1 MAFFVSL
8 QPNLKTM
15 RKVIGIGETILDIIF
30 KDEQPIGAVPG
41 GSVFN
46 GVISL
51 GRAGV
56 KAAFISETGND
67 RVGRKIIKFLEDN
80 HVDATS
86 MNVYPE
92 SKSPISLA
100 FLDEKNDAEYIFY
113 KDHPHDRLDF
123 VLPDIQPDD
132 IVMFGSYYAVNP
144 VIRPQVQGFLEYA
157 RDKGAILYYDVNF
170 RSSHRDEVMKLNANI
185 LENLEYADIVRGSQE
200 DFEVMF
206 NKRDAET
213 VYKAQISFYCK
224 DFIYTQGSGPVEVRG
239 TGGFARQYPA
249 TQMQTVSTIGAG
261 DNFNAGFIYGLIK
274 YGITHEMLDAGL
286 TAEQWDGLINL
297 AQQFSANVCQSINN
311 SIDQDFANEKKLEL
325 EASLKEM
332 EENI

>member
-1 MAFFVSL
+1 M
-8 QPNLKTM
+8 K
-15 RKVIGIGETILDIIF
+15 KVIGIGETILDIIF
-30 KDEQPIGAVPG
+30 KNDEPIGAVPG

-46 GVISL
+46 GIISL

-56 KAAFISETGND
+56 KCGFISETGDD
-67 RVGRKIIKFLEDN
+67 RVGRRIISFLEEN
-80 HVDATS
+80 HVDAS
-86 MNVYPE
+86 SINVYPE
-92 SKSPISLA
+92 SKSPVSLA
-100 FLDEKNDAEYIFY
+100 FLNEQNDAEYIFY

-123 VLPDIQPDD
+123 VFPEIQTDD

-170 RSSHRDEVMKLNANI
+170 RASHQNEVMKLNANI

-206 NKRDAET
+206 NKHDAET

-224 DFIYTQGSGPVEVRG
+224 NFIYTQGSEPVEVRG

-249 TQMQTVSTIGAG
+249 TQMETVSTIGAG

-274 YGITHEMLDAGL
+274 YGITREMLETGL
-286 TAEQWDGLINL
+286 KAEQWDGLIGL
-297 AQQFSANVCQSINN
+297 AQQFSANVCKSIHN
-311 SIDQDFANEKKLEL
+311 SIDQEFAVQKQQQLETALNEM
-325 EASLKEM
+325 ASE
-332 EENI
+332 

>member
-1 MAFFVSL
+1 
-8 QPNLKTM
+8 M

-30 KDEQPIGAVPG
+30 KNDEPIGAVPG

-46 GVISL
+46 GIISL

-56 KAAFISETGND
+56 KCGFISETGDD
-67 RVGRKIIKFLEDN
+67 RVGRRIISFLEEN
-80 HVDATS
+80 HVDAS
-86 MNVYPE
+86 SINVYPE
-92 SKSPISLA
+92 SKSPVSLA
-100 FLDEKNDAEYIFY
+100 FLNEQNDAEYIFY

-123 VLPDIQPDD
+123 VFPEIQTDD

-170 RSSHRDEVMKLNANI
+170 RASHQNEVMKLNANI
-185 LENLEYADIVRGSQE
+185 FENLEYADIVRGSQE

-206 NKRDAET
+206 NKHDAET

-224 DFIYTQGSGPVEVRG
+224 NFIYTQGSEPVEVRG

-249 TQMQTVSTIGAG
+249 TQMETVSTIGAG
-261 DNFNAGFIYGLIK
+261 DNFNAGFVYGLIK
-274 YGITHEMLDAGL
+274 YGITREMLETGL
-286 TAEQWDGLINL
+286 TAEQWDGLIGL
-297 AQQFSANVCQSINN
+297 AQQFSANVCKSIHN
-311 SIDQDFANEKKLEL
+311 SIDQEFAVQKQQQLETALNEM
-325 EASLKEM
+325 ASE
-332 EENI
+332 